1 MSSQFLS
8 LSTRLAS
15 RYVYGFGENTHKTFR
30 HDLNFTTWGMFARD
44 QIVAHG
50 VSILYGRYA
59 ADIYQQLSYRRWTAR
74 RAVSVK
80 TVLNVR
86 RIAF

>member
-1 MSSQFLS
+1 
-8 LSTRLAS
+8 
-15 RYVYGFGENTHKTFR
+15 
-30 HDLNFTTWGMFARD
+30 MFARD

-86 RIAF
+86 RIAFDKSCIKRMTFKVIQDHLTWHE